1 LFLVAAY
8 KQKENP
14 MPTLA
19 QIAPLVRIFLPVI
32 VTLLTQYVGA
42 DAAQSIGSLIA
53 TLVGVTGWSLYRNT
67 QSGLTQTVAAIK
79 DDNGQPAV
87 KVLVSPTAPQ
97 GLLQLASDTSVP
109 AVVHAATV
117 AATAPPPKAPYETSR
132 RTS

>member
-1 LFLVAAY
+1 
-8 KQKENP
+8 

-19 QIAPLVRIFLPVI
+19 QLAPLIRIFLPVI
-32 VTLLTQYVGA
+32 VALLTQYIGA
-42 DAAQSIGSLIA
+42 DAANSLVSILA
-53 TLVGVTGWSLYRNT
+53 TLAGVSGWSLYRNT

-97 GLLQLASDTSVP
+97 GLLNLASDTSVP

-132 RTS
+132 RL